1 MPNTS
6 VHLPQALL
14 TSLHRIAVERG
25 TSRNRL
31 IVESCQRL
39 VEERSC
45 WPPELLSNDHLSDAE
60 LLELQQG
67 GDDFLEAIENA
78 RRSRTRP
85 PF

>member
-14 TSLHRIAVERG
+14 ASLDRIAAERG

-31 IVESCQRL
+31 IVESCRRA
-39 VEERSC
+39 VEELSR
-45 WPPELLSNDHLSDAE
+45 WPPDLFSNHHLSDAE
-60 LLELQQG
+60 LQDLQQG
-67 GDDFLEAIENA
+67 EQAFRKDVENA
-78 RRSRTRP
+78 RRTRARP